1 MQPRPAYVGAVFGG
15 WGRLLV
21 GFIHS
26 LCEGPWERHIGQ
38 EGCGTSFV
46 PHQGDRQCPGLM
58 PGSNLIDALLL
69 LTKSGFYWIGQLVYF
84 VTPDRLLRSI
94 LVS

>member
-1 MQPRPAYVGAVFGG
+1 MLGQFLGG

-21 GFIHS
+21 GFIRS
-26 LCEGPWERHIGQ
+26 LCEGPRERRIGQ

-46 PHQGDRQCPGLM
+46 PHQGDGQCSGLM

-69 LTKSGFYWIGQLVYF
+69 LTKSGFYWTRQLVYF
-84 VTPDRLLRSI
+84 VTPARLLRSI